1 LGGNDNGNGSF
12 ATITIVVSLCSLV
25 STTQKEEKVNDKQ
38 RRTNIDKKKKINTVK
53 SLQEI
58 GKKGSNTILI

>member
-1 LGGNDNGNGSF
+1 LGGNDNGNGNF
-12 ATITIVVSLCSLV
+12 ATITIVASLCSLV
-25 STTQKEEKVNDKQ
+25 STAQKEEKVNDKQ